1 MSHVLIVDDEPGIC
15 WGFRELLTDDGHE
28 VSVASSA
35 EAAIELADTTTPD
48 AVLLDVRLP
57 GMDGLTALEHLRA
70 RIGPAPVII
79 MTAFGNLETACRAVD
94 AGAFDYLTKPFDLEE
109 AAAVLQRALSS
120 ISEPARREP
129 GLESASTDGPL
140 IGRSPAMQEVFKQ
153 IAIVARGNVP
163 VLVTGES
170 GTGKELVSR
179 AIHDHGPR
187 NSEPYVP
194 VFLAALSPSVIES
207 ELFGH
212 AKGAFTGADHD
223 RRGLLELAG
232 NGTVFLDEIGDVPLD
247 VQVKLLRAIEHQEVV
262 PVGSVRPR
270 ATGFRVVAATH
281 RSIPDLIASGTF
293 REDLYFRLNVFHIE
307 VPPLRHRRDDIMLLA
322 DHFLRQLDRGGDP
335 RQFTDRAMQE
345 LRERP
350 WHGNVRELRNAVER
364 AAVIARGVWI
374 DQEHLPPPMLTTGA
388 QPENRSDRLQRLV
401 ADWTRAALDE
411 PRPATGDDEPGTY

>member
-15 WGFRELLTDDGHE
+15 WGFRELLTDEGHK

-35 EAAIELADTTTPD
+35 EAALELADTTTPD

-57 GMDGLTALEHLRA
+57 GMDGLTALEHLRK
-70 RIGPAPVII
+70 RVGDAPII
-79 MTAFGNLETACRAVD
+79 VMTAFGNLETACRAVD
-94 AGAFDYLTKPFDLEE
+94 SGAFDYLTKPFDLEE
-109 AAAVLQRALSS
+109 AVTVLQRALSS
-120 ISEPARREP
+120 ATRPAENDAAP
-129 GLESASTDGPL
+129 ADSTVEGPL

-153 IAIVARGNVP
+153 IAVVARGDVP

-187 NSEPYVP
+187 RNEPYVP

-212 AKGAFTGADHD
+212 ARGAFTGADHD

-270 ATGFRVVAATH
+270 RPGFGSWRRHTV
-281 RSIPDLIASGTF
+281 RSRT
-293 REDLYFRLNVFHIE
+293 
-307 VPPLRHRRDDIMLLA
+307 
-322 DHFLRQLDRGGDP
+322 
-335 RQFTDRAMQE
+335 
-345 LRERP
+345 
-350 WHGNVRELRNAVER
+350 
-364 AAVIARGVWI
+364 
-374 DQEHLPPPMLTTGA
+374 
-388 QPENRSDRLQRLV
+388 
-401 ADWTRAALDE
+401 
-411 PRPATGDDEPGTY
+411 